1 MTEQTTNNETV
12 DEKPTSEKFKHYRRI
27 GLALFSA
34 LAVGLGVYLEAIP
47 VSFITDMFA
56 GK

>member
-1 MTEQTTNNETV
+1 MTEQTTNN
-12 DEKPTSEKFKHYRRI
+12 EKPTSEKFKHYRRI

>member
-1 MTEQTTNNETV
+1 MTEQTTNN
-12 DEKPTSEKFKHYRRI
+12 EKPTSEKFKHYRRI

-34 LAVGLGVYLEAIP
+34 LAVGLGIYLETIP